1 MRGYNLGFGQA
12 AFRFVLGAAVLSLW
26 AGTAAPALSQSQSQT
41 GTAPEAQAFTPP
53 PRSIA
58 DITAILDSE
67 KPDPAQVAVSKQRAD
82 AQLPVGASDSDLQK
96 FYSARGE
103 AADNLGRQQQ
113 AIADYTKA
121 VELAARNQDAPTTM
135 YGEDGV
141 EAYALALQN
150 LSRVNRKAG
159 NIQTAL
165 QLSAQV
171 VELFQKGAWRR
182 GLMFGIY
189 ESNAADAARSGDFAA
204 ADGWLRQLDLL
215 YQQSASWRLGQNFHN
230 YYAATT
236 DRGHGE
242 VAMYKGDLAGAEP
255 LLRHATDESR
265 QAELDTAGESFP
277 PRGTYATMADYIDD
291 QLANVLNREGRPLQ
305 AEFEA
310 RRALL
315 SELQLHGRYSIDTVS
330 TITSLGS
337 VIAEEGRFKDA
348 ETLART
354 GLDTL
359 QTLGVDQSSRMLNQ
373 ARVVLASTLVAER
386 RWPDALAQYDAIR
399 KALANDPTALNNA
412 IGQTLDLPVAD
423 LHAGRAQDALQV
435 SRGAFDS
442 RSKVLG
448 DKRYGTA
455 EAEGLLAASLAATS
469 GVAEA
474 KEHFAHA
481 IPILLDA
488 VRNADDED
496 DSMPGLKAR
505 RMQCIIE
512 AYLGVLA
519 ADRAA
524 AG

>member
-41 GTAPEAQAFTPP
+41 GNAPEAQAFTPP

-67 KPDPAQVAVSKQRAD
+67 KPDPAKVAA
-82 AQLPVGASDSDLQK
+82 AQQSAAAQPPAGASDADLQK
-96 FYSARGE
+96 FYSARAQ

-171 VELFQKGAWRR
+171 VDLFQKGAWRR

-204 ADGWLRQLDLL
+204 ADNWLQQIDLL
-215 YQQSASWRLGQNFHN
+215 KQQSSSVYSPGWKLAQNKQSNF
-230 YYAATT
+230 AATT
-236 DRGHGE
+236 DRAHGE
-242 VAMYKGDLAGAEP
+242 VAMYKGDLAAAEP
-255 LLRHATDESR
+255 LLRNAVSESR
-265 QAELDTAGESFP
+265 QAELDAAGETYP
-277 PRGTYATMADYIDD
+277 PPGTNTVKADYTDE
-291 QLANVLNREGRPLQ
+291 QLANVLSGEGRPLQ

-315 SELQLHGRYSIDTVS
+315 SELQLHGRYSNDTVAA
-330 TITSLGS
+330 ITTLGS
-337 VIAEEGRFKDA
+337 VLAEEGRFKEA

-354 GLDTL
+354 ALDTY
-359 QTLGVDQSSRMLNQ
+359 QTLGVDQSSSMLNQ
-373 ARVVLASTLVAER
+373 ARGVLASILVAQN

-399 KALANDPTALNNA
+399 KNLAGNPDALKNAL
-412 IGQTLDLPVAD
+412 GQTLDLPVAD
-423 LHAGRAQDALQV
+423 LRGGRTQDALQV
-435 SRGAFDS
+435 SRNTFQTLLKS
-442 RSKVLG
+442 LG
-448 DKRYGTA
+448 D
-455 EAEGLLAASLAATS
+455 
-469 GVAEA
+469 
-474 KEHFAHA
+474 
-481 IPILLDA
+481 
-488 VRNADDED
+488 
-496 DSMPGLKAR
+496 
-505 RMQCIIE
+505 
-512 AYLGVLA
+512 
-519 ADRAA
+519 
-524 AG
+524 